1 MPMNKPLAVALAF
14 TSVVSLATLQHP
26 SEAQPVVVV
35 DVNAMPQRV
44 PAEYLAAEEMAAA
57 EKNGHATLLSAV
69 EIYHS
74 LKSEF
79 AISHKEMAGWL
90 GLKRR
95 TLYNWLNDPERSTK
109 YGAQVEQRLSSLLE
123 LRNEMESEH
132 YQLLYKIAFSP
143 IYGETKFGGAILSGA
158 SSKEL
163 VEWYD
168 KLFSR
173 FESYRIISLDKDM
186 VG

>member
-1 MPMNKPLAVALAF
+1 MPMNRPLVAALALTGF
-14 TSVVSLATLQHP
+14 ASFAPHHYP
-26 SEAQPVVVV
+26 PEAQPVVVV
-35 DVNAMPQRV
+35 DADAMPKFV
-44 PAEYLAAEEMAAA
+44 PAEYLAAEEIAVVEKDAHAA
-57 EKNGHATLLSAV
+57 LSAV

-74 LKSEF
+74 LRGEF

-132 YQLLYKIAFSP
+132 YRFLYKIAFSP
-143 IYGETKFGGAILSGA
+143 IYGEIKFGGAILSGA
-158 SSKEL
+158 SSEEL

-173 FESYRIISLDKDM
+173 FESYRAISSDKDM